1 MGAQTVYIVDDH
13 AGVRDSIAELVD
25 SVGLRHAVFGSA
37 HEFLAAYE
45 PGARGCL
52 VLDVRMAPMSGLQ
65 LQQRLE
71 AMGARIPIVFIS
83 AHADIDVAV
92 QALKAGALNFVTKP
106 YREQQLLDSINEAL
120 ARDAAAHA
128 APGAANAFA
137 ARLATLSPRERQVTD
152 LVVAG
157 QSSKAIARVLRIS
170 HRTVEQHRGHVLAK
184 LGLQSVADL
193 VRLMVENR
201 GA

>member
-1 MGAQTVYIVDDH
+1 MDAPTVYIVDDH

-25 SVGLRHAVFGSA
+25 SVGLRHAVFASGQA
-37 HEFLAAYE
+37 FLDAYD

-52 VLDVRMAPMSGLQ
+52 VLDVRMAHMSGLE
-65 LQQRLE
+65 LQQRLD
-71 AMGARIPIVFIS
+71 ALGARLPIVFIS

-92 QALKAGALNFVTKP
+92 KALRAGALDFVTKP
-106 YREQQLLDSINEAL
+106 YRDQQLLDSINEAL

-128 APGAANAFA
+128 PPAAANAFV
-137 ARLATLSPRERQVTD
+137 ARLATLSPRERQVAD

-157 QSSKAIARVLRIS
+157 QSSKAIARALGIS

>member
-1 MGAQTVYIVDDH
+1 MDAPTVYIVDDH

-25 SVGLRHAVFGSA
+25 SVGLRHAVFASGQA
-37 HEFLAAYE
+37 FLDAYD

-52 VLDVRMAPMSGLQ
+52 VLDVRMAHMSGLE
-65 LQQRLE
+65 LQQRLD
-71 AMGARIPIVFIS
+71 ALGARLPIVFIS

-92 QALKAGALNFVTKP
+92 KALRAGALDFVTKP
-106 YREQQLLDSINEAL
+106 YRDQQLLDSINEAL
-120 ARDAAAHA
+120 ARDAVVRAP
-128 APGAANAFA
+128 PGAANAFI
-137 ARLATLSPRERQVTD
+137 ARLATLSPRERQVAD

-157 QSSKAIARVLRIS
+157 KSSKAIARALGIS